1 VSTTTS
7 SLSYAVWALIG
18 AGGLALWW
26 LSFRRPP
33 RLARPV
39 EVVGRMAT
47 HAVIRVVLVLTFMWF
62 GWHLFAR

>member
-1 VSTTTS
+1 
-7 SLSYAVWALIG
+7 VWALIG